1 MSKLG
6 EPKAPKRDHYNQQW
20 DLARKDGIAYNIVTV
35 RIAKSSALLG
45 ALLNLRVQVMS
56 TNMQGRG
63 KHVEQEI
70 HRGDTMESMRKKAVM
85 MAGAMAEL
93 CCESYGD
100 NYNAGEIA
108 KAGGDAFDQI
118 VQKLMDNEFTAGR
131 VQD

>member
-6 EPKAPKRDHYNQQW
+6 GPKAPKRDHYNTQW
-20 DLARKDGIAYNIVTV
+20 DIAKKSGIQYHIVTV
-35 RIAKSSALLG
+35 RIAKSSMLLG

-56 TNMQGRG
+56 TKMQGRG

-70 HRGDTMESMRKKAVM
+70 HRGDTMSSMREKAVL

-100 NYNAGEIA
+100 NYDPSEIA

-118 VQKLMDNEFTAGR
+118 TQKLMDGEFTAGR
-131 VQD
+131 VQG